1 MYTPDHEN
9 DPVENGAAS
18 PENQTESAPA
28 ADPSYNPYLQEK
40 KQPSEAE
47 TETGQEAQPE
57 SEPDGAKTSSWE
69 SGAAQNGTEQTDA
82 EKKCPHCGAPLREGA
97 KFCVSCGRSLQG
109 QSAQNG
115 YPVPGS
121 ARNSDPQHTYGA
133 PVPPPQD
140 GNGYRNVPQYTP
152 VDPTVPEKLSVLDY
166 FVMFLV
172 TNIPLV
178 GLVLALFWGF
188 SSTTGINRKN
198 FARTV
203 LIMRVI
209 QYVGILI
216 YVLLIVGIMRSGIGT
231 DFYDSSLFY

>member
-1 MYTPDHEN
+1 M
-9 DPVENGAAS
+9 
-18 PENQTESAPA
+18 
-28 ADPSYNPYLQEK
+28 
-40 KQPSEAE
+40 
-47 TETGQEAQPE
+47 
-57 SEPDGAKTSSWE
+57 
-69 SGAAQNGTEQTDA
+69 
-82 EKKCPHCGAPLREGA
+82 
-97 KFCVSCGRSLQG
+97 
-109 QSAQNG
+109 
-115 YPVPGS
+115 
-121 ARNSDPQHTYGA
+121 
-133 PVPPPQD
+133 
-140 GNGYRNVPQYTP
+140 YRNVPQYTP

-172 TNIPLV
+172 TNIPIV